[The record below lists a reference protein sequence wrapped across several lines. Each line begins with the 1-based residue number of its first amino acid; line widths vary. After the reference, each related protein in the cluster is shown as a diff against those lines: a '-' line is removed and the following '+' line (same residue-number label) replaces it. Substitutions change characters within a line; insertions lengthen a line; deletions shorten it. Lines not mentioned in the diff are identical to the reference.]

1 MARYRST
8 RSSSR
13 RGPSLAVPNRRA
25 SMPTQ
30 CPPGQHLRGG
40 KMIVAI
46 GGPAPTPVAAG
57 ATAVITYQIPE
68 SGRVGR
74 LILQETLTGDL
85 FSTTLD
91 GVRHNNVELTSQT
104 CPAEQ
109 FSALAVGGSNP
120 IFGRWLL
127 TNDQLQITLTNTT
140 AATPLAY
147 VSSFSVM

>member
-1 MARYRST
+1 
-8 RSSSR
+8 
-13 RGPSLAVPNRRA
+13 
-25 SMPTQ
+25 
-30 CPPGQHLRGG
+30 
-40 KMIVAI
+40 MIVAI
-46 GGPAPTPVAAG
+46 GGPAPTAIAAG

-74 LILQETLTGDL
+74 LVLQETTTGNL

-127 TNDQLQITLTNTT
+127 TNDQLQITLTNTS
-140 AATPLAY
+140 AAPLSY

>member
-1 MARYRST
+1 MSNAC
-8 RSSSR
+8 
-13 RGPSLAVPNRRA
+13 A
-25 SMPTQ
+25 
-30 CPPGQHLRGG
+30 PGQHLRGG

-46 GGPAPTPVAAG
+46 GGPAPTTIAAG

-68 SGRVGR
+68 AGRVGR
-74 LILQETLTGDL
+74 LILQETTTGNL

-109 FSALAVGGSNP
+109 FSAVAEPGSNP

-127 TNDQLQITLTNTT
+127 TNDQLQITLTNTS
-140 AATPLAY
+140 AAPLTY
-147 VSSFSVM
+147 VSAFSVM

>member
-1 MARYRST
+1 MARYRSV
-8 RSSSR
+8 RSTSR
-13 RGPSLAVPNRRA
+13 RGPSLAIPNRSA
-25 SMPTQ
+25 NMSSS

-46 GGPAPTPVAAG
+46 GGPAPTAIAAG

-74 LILQETLTGDL
+74 LVLQETTTGNL

-127 TNDQLQITLTNTT
+127 TNDQLQITLTNTS
-140 AATPLAY
+140 AAPLSY